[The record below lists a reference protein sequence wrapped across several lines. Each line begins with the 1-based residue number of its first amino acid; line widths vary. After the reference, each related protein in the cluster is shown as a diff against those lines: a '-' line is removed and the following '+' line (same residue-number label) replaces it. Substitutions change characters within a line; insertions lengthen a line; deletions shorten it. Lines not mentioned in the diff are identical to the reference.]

1 MTGYLDLLPEVGE
14 AVAAG
19 RPVVAL
25 ESSIIA
31 QGLPYPQSVETALA
45 AEARIAELDAVPATI
60 AIFEGRIRIGLRREE
75 IEDLATG
82 RQIRK
87 LSRGDL
93 AVALATGETGATT
106 VAATMICAH
115 AAGIKVFATGGIG
128 GVHRL
133 AEHSF
138 DISRDLHELAET
150 PVIVVSAGAKS
161 VLDLPKTLEV
171 LETLGVPAITIGQ
184 DGFPAFWSRNSGL
197 ASPLRIDDPEQV
209 AAAQLVREELGIAG
223 GMLVANPI
231 PESAEIPFDLVQGWV
246 DDAVEAA
253 DRAGITGKQ
262 LTPHL
267 LTSIAAASGGASLVA
282 NRILVEENARMAAR
296 IATGYSRLCQPG
308 R

>member
-1 MTGYLDLLPEVGE
+1 MTRHVELLPEVRE
-14 AVAAG
+14 AIDAG

-31 QGLPYPQSVETALA
+31 QGLPYPQNLETALA
-45 AEARIAELDAVPATI
+45 AEERIAEMDAVPATI
-60 AIFEGRIRIGLRREE
+60 AILEGRIRVGLHRRD
-75 IEDLATG
+75 IEALATG
-82 RQIRK
+82 RDIRK

-115 AAGIKVFATGGIG
+115 SAGIKVFATGGIG

-133 AEHSF
+133 AEQSF

-184 DGFPAFWSRNSGL
+184 DGFPAFWSRHSGL
-197 ASPLRIDDPEQV
+197 ESPLRIDDPAMI
-209 AAAQLVREELGIAG
+209 AAAQVAREDLGLAG

-231 PESAEIPFDLVQGWV
+231 PEAEEIPFDLVQGWV
-246 DDAVEAA
+246 NDAVEAA
-253 DRAGITGKQ
+253 EQAGVTGKQ
-262 LTPHL
+262 LTPYL
-267 LTSIAAASGGASLVA
+267 LTAIAAASGGASIVA
-282 NRILVEENARMAAR
+282 NRLLVEENARMAAR
-296 IATGYSRLCQPG
+296 IAIGYWQLCRPG
-308 R
+308 K